1 MGPVRADGASG
12 RRQNRLEAA
21 GWHAVMD
28 GLAGATS
35 VTSLNGLDDLGG
47 LPDTA
52 LTAALRE
59 VMSDTAAPVSAGFS
73 SSLRR

>member
-1 MGPVRADGASG
+1 M
-12 RRQNRLEAA
+12 
-21 GWHAVMD
+21 AVTEYDSPLIDVSDM
-28 GLAGATS
+28 T
-35 VTSLNGLDDLGG
+35 LDDLGG